1 VDSEP
6 LIDVVIPNRNKATF
20 LPATLACLKAQ
31 TEQRWRAIAIDN
43 ESDDGSWEILSRFCD
58 GDNRVELQSMPP
70 PARTGFSV
78 YRTWNAG
85 LLTVRAPF
93 FAILTSD
100 DLWPDDF
107 LQRMLN
113 NLSQFPTA
121 VACASRVECVDE
133 NGREVGKS
141 EFNRVWEESLTG
153 PMNQPIL
160 VSAAGGALRS
170 YLIGPSFHTIH
181 ALMFRSTLIEDGHL
195 FTEDTG
201 GIADVEYYLQTCL
214 RGAVVYDPRLSVSF
228 RFSAAQ
234 ISGNVDG
241 RDLNSLWAKIMSRNT
256 SRVAQV
262 TGIPRHVLNKA
273 QDKVLRRHRFLMQ
286 KSNLATWKQNK
297 LAALAQ
303 MARAALLM
311 PGECIAFLFAKGS
324 KRRYLMEWTRNVAKS
339 ILSDAAIN

>member
-1 VDSEP
+1 V
-6 LIDVVIPNRNKATF
+6 AF

-31 TEQRWRAIAIDN
+31 TELRWRAIVIDG
-43 ESDDGSWEILSRFCD
+43 ESDDGSWEILSRFRD
-58 GDNRVELQSMPP
+58 GDSRVELQSLPP
-70 PARTGFSV
+70 PSRTGFSV
-78 YRTWNAG
+78 YRTWNTG
-85 LLTVRAPF
+85 LLNVRAPY
-93 FAILTSD
+93 FAIMTSD

-107 LQRMLN
+107 LQRMLS

-121 VACASRVECVDE
+121 VACASRVECIDD
-133 NGREVGKS
+133 NGHGVGKS
-141 EFNRVWEESLTG
+141 EFNRVWEETLTG

-181 ALMFRSTLIEDGHL
+181 ALLFRSTLIKEGHL

-201 GIADVEYYLQTCL
+201 GVADVEYYLQTCL

-241 RDLNSLWAKIMSRNT
+241 RDLNALWAKIMSRNAGWV
-256 SRVAQV
+256 SQI
-262 TGIPRHVLNKA
+262 TGIPQQVLKRA
-273 QDKVLRRHRFLMQ
+273 QGKVLRRHRFLMQ

-311 PGECIAFLFAKGS
+311 PRECIAFLRAKGS
-324 KRRYLMEWTRNVAKS
+324 KRRYLMEWTCNVVKN